1 MKEYITKITSN
12 GIMTHKSFWKIMR
25 PFLTNKGLI
34 LGKGISLFEEEKL
47 VNNGSIV
54 AQIHVSY
61 INVAGKTSE
70 IKPTVVLDHE
80 NTNMSKAIDIF
91 VDKYI

>member
-1 MKEYITKITSN
+1 
-12 GIMTHKSFWKIMR
+12 MTHKSFWKIMR

-47 VNNGSIV
+47 VNNESIV
-54 AQIHVSY
+54 AQIHNVWY
-61 INVAGKTSE
+61 INVAGKTSG

-91 VDKYI
+91 VDKYIWHPTRVL